1 MERNSFEKTIEKLE
15 HINKVYEKIRANE
28 IRRRNEETMF
38 GRDYNHIQESEDSEQ
53 CDDELMGSV
62 DLIAKGKATV
72 ARTRRALAASQG
84 AAGPVKK

>member
-1 MERNSFEKTIEKLE
+1 
-15 HINKVYEKIRANE
+15 
-28 IRRRNEETMF
+28 MF